1 MDKSNYFFG
10 QSVLGQLISFL
21 PDSVIAGAIKQTKSD
36 HYYKKFK
43 TRDHLI
49 SMLFSVQSNCTSLR
63 EVAGAMLGL
72 SGKTKH
78 FQLNHIPR
86 RSTLS
91 DANKKRSHSVF
102 ENVYQKLLVHYK
114 PVLSDSRQ
122 KYRWMNKIDIIDSTT
137 ISLFKDILKCVG
149 RNPVNGKRKGG
160 IKVHTLINM
169 QQEVPQLI
177 WFSSAATHD
186 HEFIKHLAL
195 RKNRIAV
202 FDKGYND
209 YHLFAQLCD
218 NKNFFVTRL
227 KENAVYQSQ
236 SENEI
241 EPTTDNGVL
250 KDELITV
257 DVKQNNIIQK
267 TITLRRIAYWDDK
280 NKKCFEFLTNL
291 FDMDAGHI
299 ALIYKQRWKI
309 ELLFKQLKQNFPL
322 NYFLG
327 DNENAIKIQIWCA
340 LIVNLLLTVIRK
352 KLKRKW
358 AFSNLVSFCRLHLFN
373 YIHLI
378 KFLENPE
385 KDWRKIIIKQN
396 QISIFDS

>member
-1 MDKSNYFFG
+1 MDKGTHFFG

-21 PDSVIAGAIKQTKSD
+21 PDSIIADSIKQTQSD

-49 SMLFSVQSNCTSLR
+49 SMLFSVQSHCTSLR
-63 EVAGAMLGL
+63 EVACAMLGL

-78 FQLNHIPR
+78 FQLRHIPR
-86 RSTLS
+86 KSTLS
-91 DANKKRSHSVF
+91 DANKKRSHVVF
-102 ENVYQKLLVHYK
+102 EKVYQKLLAHYK

-122 KYRWMNKIDIIDSTT
+122 QYHWMNRIDIIDSTT

-177 WFSSAATHD
+177 WFSAAATHD
-186 HEFIKHLAL
+186 HEFVKQLSL

-209 YHLFAQLCD
+209 YHLFAKLCD
-218 NKNFFVTRL
+218 NKNFFVTRI
-227 KENAVYQSQ
+227 KENATYQSQ
-236 SENEI
+236 VENNI
-241 EPTTDNGVL
+241 DDATDNGVL
-250 KDELITV
+250 KDELISIEV
-257 DVKQNNIIQK
+257 NENNIVQK
-267 TITLRRIAYWDDK
+267 TITLRRVAYWDDEHK
-280 NKKCFEFLTNL
+280 RCFEFLTNL
-291 FDMDAGHI
+291 FDLDAGHI

-340 LIVNLLLTVIRK
+340 LILNLLLTVIRK

-385 KDWRKIIIKQN
+385 KDWRKTLIKQN

>member
-1 MDKSNYFFG
+1 MNKSNYFFG

-21 PDSVIAGAIKQTKSD
+21 PDSIIAESIKQTQSD

-91 DANKKRSHSVF
+91 DANKKRSHVVF
-102 ENVYQKLLVHYK
+102 EKVYQKLLAHYK

-122 KYRWMNKIDIIDSTT
+122 SYHWMNKIDIIDSTT

-186 HEFIKHLAL
+186 HEFVKHLAL
-195 RKNRIAV
+195 KKNRIAV

-218 NKNFFVTRL
+218 NKNYFVTRL

-241 EPTTDNGVL
+241 ANTTDTGVL

-257 DVKQNNIIQK
+257 DVKQNNSTQK
-267 TITLRRIAYWDDK
+267 TITLRRVAYWDDE

-291 FDMDAGHI
+291 IDMDAGHI

-340 LIVNLLLTVIRK
+340 LIVNLLITVIRK

>member
-10 QSVLGQLISFL
+10 QSVLGQLISYL
-21 PDSVIAGAIKQTKSD
+21 PDHLINQAVKQTQSD

-49 SMLFSVQSNCTSLR
+49 SMLFSVLSNCTSLR

-78 FQLNHIPR
+78 FQLQHIPR
-86 RSTLS
+86 KSTLS
-91 DANKKRSHSVF
+91 DANKKRSHEVF
-102 ENVYQKLLVHYK
+102 EKTYQKLLHHYK
-114 PVLSDSRQ
+114 DVLSDSRQ
-122 KYRWMNKIDIIDSTT
+122 TYGWMNRIDIIDSTT

-149 RNPVNGKRKGG
+149 RNAVNGKRKGG
-160 IKVHTLINM
+160 IKVHTLLNL

-186 HEFIKHLAL
+186 HEFVKKLSL

-209 YHLFAQLCD
+209 YQLFAQLID
-218 NKNFFVTRL
+218 NQNFFVTRL
-227 KENAVYQSQ
+227 KDNAVYQSQ
-236 SENEI
+236 FENEI
-241 EPTTDNGVL
+241 ADTTDSGVL
-250 KDELITV
+250 KDEIITLE
-257 DVKQNNIIQK
+257 VKEKNEVIR
-267 TITLRRIAYWDDK
+267 TITLRRIAYWDNESK
-280 NKKCFEFLTNL
+280 RCFEFLTNL
-291 FDMDAGHI
+291 FDMDAGHV
-299 ALIYKQRWKI
+299 ALIYKLRWKI

-322 NYFLG
+322 RYFLG

-340 LIVNLLLTVIRK
+340 LIANLLLTVIRK
-352 KLKRKW
+352 KIERKW

-378 KFLENPE
+378 RFLENPE
-385 KDWRKIIIKQN
+385 KDWSKTVIKSN

>member
-1 MDKSNYFFG
+1 MDKSTHFFG

-21 PDSVIAGAIKQTKSD
+21 PDFIIADSIKQTQSD

-49 SMLFSVQSNCTSLR
+49 SMLFSVQSHCTSLR
-63 EVAGAMLGL
+63 EVACAMLGL

-86 RSTLS
+86 KSTLS
-91 DANKKRSHSVF
+91 DANKKRSHQVF
-102 ENVYQKLLVHYK
+102 EKVYQKLLVHYK

-122 KYRWMNKIDIIDSTT
+122 QYHWMNRIDIIDSTT

-160 IKVHTLINM
+160 IKVHTLMNM
-169 QQEVPQLI
+169 QQEVPQFI
-177 WFSSAATHD
+177 WFSAAATHD
-186 HEFIKHLAL
+186 HEFVKQLSM

-209 YHLFAQLCD
+209 YHLFAKLCD

-227 KENAVYQSQ
+227 KGNAVYQSQ
-236 SENEI
+236 AENNI
-241 EPTTDNGVL
+241 DDATDNGVL
-250 KDELITV
+250 KDELISIE
-257 DVKQNNIIQK
+257 VKENNSIQK
-267 TITLRRIAYWDDK
+267 TITLRRVAYWDDEHK
-280 NKKCFEFLTNL
+280 RCFEFLTNL

-340 LIVNLLLTVIRK
+340 LILNLLLTVIRK

-385 KDWRKIIIKQN
+385 KDWRKILIKQN
-396 QISIFDS
+396 QISIFDP

>member
-1 MDKSNYFFG
+1 MDKSTHFFG

-21 PDSVIAGAIKQTKSD
+21 PDFIIADSIKQTQSD

-49 SMLFSVQSNCTSLR
+49 SMLFSVQSHCTSLR
-63 EVAGAMLGL
+63 EVACGMLGL

-86 RSTLS
+86 KSTLS
-91 DANKKRSHSVF
+91 DANKKRSHQVF
-102 ENVYQKLLVHYK
+102 EKVYQKLLVHYK
-114 PVLSDSRQ
+114 PVLSDSLQ
-122 KYRWMNKIDIIDSTT
+122 QYHWMNRIDIIDSTT

-160 IKVHTLINM
+160 IKVHTLMNM
-169 QQEVPQLI
+169 QQEVPQFI
-177 WFSSAATHD
+177 WFSAAATHD
-186 HEFIKHLAL
+186 HEFVKQLSM

-209 YHLFAQLCD
+209 YHLFAKLCD

-227 KENAVYQSQ
+227 KDNAVYQSQ
-236 SENEI
+236 AENNI
-241 EPTTDNGVL
+241 DDATDNGVL
-250 KDELITV
+250 KDELISIE
-257 DVKQNNIIQK
+257 VKENNSIQK
-267 TITLRRIAYWDDK
+267 TITLRRVAYWDDEHK
-280 NKKCFEFLTNL
+280 RCFEFLTNL

-340 LIVNLLLTVIRK
+340 LILNLLLTVIRK

-385 KDWRKIIIKQN
+385 KDWRKILIKQN
-396 QISIFDS
+396 QISIFDP